1 MLGEIVAHRLHM
13 VNRRGLKVR
22 VRYRVKGNQVDP
34 TVKPVQQT
42 EDCITV
48 AAAVIEGGAEIKQF
62 DFGGGCAVVIGNEG
76 RGLSREHAEMC
87 SDRVTIEM
95 HGHIDSLNAATAATI
110 FLWEMTR
117 RGD

>member
-48 AAAVIEGGAEIKQF
+48 AAAVIEARKDYVFKGE
-62 DFGGGCAVVIGNEG
+62 
-76 RGLSREHAEMC
+76 
-87 SDRVTIEM
+87 T
-95 HGHIDSLNAATAATI
+95 SLV
-110 FLWEMTR
+110 
-117 RGD
+117 